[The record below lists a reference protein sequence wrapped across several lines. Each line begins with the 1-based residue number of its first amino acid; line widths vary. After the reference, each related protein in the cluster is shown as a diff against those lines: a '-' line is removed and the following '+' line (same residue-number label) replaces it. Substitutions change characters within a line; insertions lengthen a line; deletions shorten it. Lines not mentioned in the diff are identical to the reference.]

1 MAMTLRGILAARP
14 SLWHLEAPL
23 RNLKVPILLMIGDE
37 DAPCIEP
44 NIFLKSVLPDAA
56 LCVLPRTSHLLNLEE
71 PALLNDIIFTFL
83 NAVER
88 GRWKAWSGR
97 I

>member
-1 MAMTLRGILAARP
+1 
-14 SLWHLEAPL
+14 
-23 RNLKVPILLMIGDE
+23 
-37 DAPCIEP
+37 
-44 NIFLKSVLPDAA
+44 VLPDAA

>member
-1 MAMTLRGILAARP
+1 
-14 SLWHLEAPL
+14 
-23 RNLKVPILLMIGDE
+23 VPILLIVGDE

-71 PALLNDIIFTFL
+71 PALLNGIIFTFL
-83 NAVER
+83 NAVDR
-88 GRWKAWSGR
+88 RRWKVGAGGHDIHHCSMGGEP
-97 I
+97 

>member
-1 MAMTLRGILAARP
+1 
-14 SLWHLEAPL
+14 
-23 RNLKVPILLMIGDE
+23 
-37 DAPCIEP
+37 
-44 NIFLKSVLPDAA
+44 VLPDAA

-88 GRWKAWSGR
+88 GRWKTWNGR
-97 I
+97 T